1 MPVERFSADHPL
13 WDSYLT
19 HLDRV
24 DMARWV
30 VDMDGCAKPD
40 IICLGA
46 IVEDSVAGHIT
57 LRVQDMR
64 VPVPG
69 RDDAQTTIPGAD
81 GLPLRETFINTF
93 AVDVEY
99 RRQGHGRALQTAA
112 IALTKALGC
121 YQIRSWTPFETPVN
135 YATMIALGYAVHPA
149 LTTTEHGRTLGGV
162 YFIQTV

>member
-1 MPVERFSADHPL
+1 MPVERFTVDHPL

-30 VDMDGCAKPD
+30 LDVDGCPGPD
-40 IICLGA
+40 ITFLGA
-46 IVEDSVAGHIT
+46 IVDEAVAGHIT
-57 LRVQDMR
+57 LRVQDIR
-64 VPVPG
+64 VPGPEHG
-69 RDDAQTTIPGAD
+69 ERQSISGPD
-81 GLPLRETFINTF
+81 GSPLRETFVYTF

-121 YQIRSWTPFETPVN
+121 YQIRSWSPLDTPVN
-135 YATMIALGYAVHPA
+135 YPVMIALGYAVHPA
-149 LTTTEHGRTLGGV
+149 VSTTEHGRAVGGV
-162 YFIQTV
+162 YFVQTV